1 MRLHAVAD
9 LLESLAPAALA
20 ADWDNPG
27 WQIRLEDTDLRGVLI
42 GLDAVPATVD
52 EAARL
57 GANLLV
63 THHPL
68 FLRPPRSLRA
78 DSLPGATSLRAVRQD
93 VSIFTLH
100 TNLDAAPHGTSRA
113 LAAALDLPPG
123 EPLERRA
130 DGRGGYGLLTR
141 ADRARSLSEWS
152 ALVAARLGRPPLALS
167 GHPAGLHQVVAL
179 MGGSG
184 ASLIGGAVAA
194 GASLL
199 ITADV
204 RYHEAQAAQA
214 SGLSLLVLDHFESE
228 RPVLATIADFLRA
241 RLSCPISLSSSRSTP
256 WEVLDR

>member
-1 MRLHAVAD
+1 MRLHGVAD

-20 ADWDNPG
+20 AEWDNCG
-27 WQIRLEDTDLRGVLI
+27 WQIRLEDADLRGVLI

-68 FLRPPRSLRA
+68 FLRPPRSLST
-78 DSLPGATSLRAVRQD
+78 DSLPGATSLRAIRQD
-93 VSIFTLH
+93 VSIYTLH
-100 TNLDAAPHGTSRA
+100 TNLDAAPHGTSQA

-123 EPLERRA
+123 EPLEKRT

-141 ADRARSLSEWS
+141 SDRARPLHSWC
-152 ALVAARLGRPPLALS
+152 ALVAERLGRSPLALS
-167 GHPAGLHQVVAL
+167 GNPAGLHQVVAL

-184 ASLIGGAVAA
+184 ASLIARAAAA

-214 SGLSLLVLDHFESE
+214 AGLSLLVLDHFDSE

-241 RLSCPISLSSSRSTP
+241 RLRCPISVSSGRSTP
-256 WEVLDR
+256 WEVLAR